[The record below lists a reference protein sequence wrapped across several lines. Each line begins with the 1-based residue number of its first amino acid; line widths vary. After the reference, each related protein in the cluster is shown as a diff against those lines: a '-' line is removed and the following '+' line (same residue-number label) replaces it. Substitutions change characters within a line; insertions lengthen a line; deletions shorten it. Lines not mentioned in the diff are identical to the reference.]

1 MDKPKIA
8 GLSPCKVEM
17 EQGKKYAFC
26 TCGLSESQP
35 FCDGKH
41 KGGPFTPLV
50 FEAEESKEAFMC
62 ACKHTGN
69 SPYCDG
75 THNSLESSSATEDGS
90 D

>member
-8 GLSPCKVEM
+8 GLSPCQVEM

-50 FEAEESKEAFMC
+50 FEAEETKQVFMC
-62 ACKHTGN
+62 ACKQTGN

-75 THNSLESSSATEDGS
+75 THNQLASEPSPEE
-90 D
+90 